1 MIALNHFLALLEH
14 SSLAAAV
21 RGETGYDFMFANLE
35 IVHVIA
41 VATVFSSIVMVDLR
55 LLGLGARNSAVSR
68 ITAEYLPLT
77 WIAYAVALLVG
88 SVMFVSKAHTYFYNR
103 DFELKFL
110 CMVLAGINMLVF
122 HLGAY
127 RSVLAWDNQLPPP
140 RAARL
145 AGAVSIALWIG
156 VIFFGRWTGFSTEQA

>member
-1 MIALNHFLALLEH
+1 M
-14 SSLAAAV
+14 AAV
-21 RGETGYDFMFANLE
+21 RGETGYDFLFANLE

-41 VATVFSSIVMVDLR
+41 LATVFGSIVMVDPR
-55 LLGLGARNSAVSR
+55 PPRARRARNSAVSR
-68 ITAEYLPLT
+68 ITAEYLPVYLDRLRRR
-77 WIAYAVALLVG
+77 AVGRA

-127 RSVLAWDNQLPPP
+127 RSVLACINQLPLP
-140 RAARL
+140 
-145 AGAVSIALWIG
+145 
-156 VIFFGRWTGFSTEQA
+156 GRRV